1 MTVEKTPD
9 LPALLTEHEAAELAG
24 IAYRTWRRWTRSG
37 LAPAPI
43 KIGRG
48 VRPAIRFQRD
58 EILGW
63 IQGGCKPVK
72 Q

>member
-1 MTVEKTPD
+1 MSGSKN
-9 LPALLTEHEAAELAG
+9 LPALLTESEAAEFVG
-24 IAYRTWRRWTRSG
+24 IRPRTWRRWTRSG

-48 VRPAIRFQRD
+48 ERPAIWFRRD
-58 EILGW
+58 ELVAW
-63 IQGGCKPVK
+63 LESGCKPVD